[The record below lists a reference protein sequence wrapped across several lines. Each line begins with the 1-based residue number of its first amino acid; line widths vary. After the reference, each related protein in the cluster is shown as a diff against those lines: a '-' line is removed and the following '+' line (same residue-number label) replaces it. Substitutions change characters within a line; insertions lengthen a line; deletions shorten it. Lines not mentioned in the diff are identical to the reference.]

1 MRPFSWVPATLLMV
15 FACAQTQASL
25 AEYRAAR
32 AKNPPRTALTVA
44 AAQANPTQHRSAVLE
59 LKGIVSGVFRDE
71 SGSSMFLRQSD
82 GGNVLLQGGPGGSL
96 PVSGEYVRALAAL
109 EPNGKFRLIAAVT
122 EAEIGS
128 AEVEAPKAVPKP
140 AAAPAK
146 PPVLAKMPQRWPV
159 AQHGRSTLNSR
170 NGNYVDPRIHDLYKQ
185 VVQSFNPRLTEAQ
198 ATLIARSI
206 VESSYERGVD
216 ARFIMAIF
224 ATESGFKVNAK
235 SRAGAMG
242 IGQLMPG
249 TARDLGVRNAY
260 DPEQNIQGAVKL
272 IQQHWQTYSQ
282 KTDDF
287 GKFISLV
294 CAAYNAG
301 PGAVK
306 KYGGVPP
313 YKETQNYIVKVAKW
327 YSVFAPEL
335 FVK

>member
-1 MRPFSWVPATLLMV
+1 MRLLSWVPATLLTV
-15 FACAQTQASL
+15 ASCATAQASL
-25 AEYRAAR
+25 SDYVAAR
-32 AKNPPRTALTVA
+32 SKFPPRSGLTLTVA
-44 AAQANPTQHRSAVLE
+44 QASPDRHRNAVLE
-59 LKGIVSGVFRDE
+59 LRGTVSGVSRHDA
-71 SGSSMFLRQSD
+71 GSNMLLRLAD
-82 GGNVLLQGGPGGSL
+82 GRSAMIQGSADATL
-96 PVSGEYVRALAAL
+96 PVSGESARALVSVDEKGGL
-109 EPNGKFRLIAAVT
+109 RLIASVT
-122 EAEIGS
+122 ETEIGS
-128 AEVEAPKAVPKP
+128 TNLDAPAAK
-140 AAAPAK
+140 AAPAVK
-146 PPVLAKMPQRWPV
+146 GPLAKMPQRWPV
-159 AQHGRSTLNSR
+159 AQHGRSSLSSR
-170 NGNYVDPRIHDLYKQ
+170 NGSYVDPRIQALYQQ
-185 VVQSFNPRLTEAQ
+185 VVQSFNPRLSEAQ
-198 ATLIARSI
+198 ASLIARSI

-216 ARFIMAIF
+216 ARFIMAVF
-224 ATESGFKVNAK
+224 ATESGFKVTAK

-272 IQQHWQTYSQ
+272 IQRHWTTYAKQ
-282 KTDDF
+282 TDDF

-313 YKETQNYIVKVAKW
+313 YRETQNYIVKVAKW